1 LRSDGLIVDPV
12 EDGMVSLLFLP
23 LGSHMSSTVNGDEGE
38 PASTLLDVTGN
49 LLTIHVGNVVR
60 SPFLNYGPAHICN
73 PVLSTKSGDGTIG
86 ISGVLEDLV
95 FVEEHGVDPV
105 CGILKGS
112 VIDSVAA
119 EVPHRRRI
127 LDVQLLSHYGVVEVI
142 EDGATGNAGRNFLQ
156 TLALS
161 IQEGGVHLGGE
172 LAVAP
177 VALAENIIDIDK
189 SGLVL
194 ELVIDLLANS

>member
-1 LRSDGLIVDPV
+1 
-12 EDGMVSLLFLP
+12 
-23 LGSHMSSTVNGDEGE
+23 
-38 PASTLLDVTGN
+38 
-49 LLTIHVGNVVR
+49 
-60 SPFLNYGPAHICN
+60 
-73 PVLSTKSGDGTIG
+73 
-86 ISGVLEDLV
+86 
-95 FVEEHGVDPV
+95 
-105 CGILKGS
+105 
-112 VIDSVAA
+112 
-119 EVPHRRRI
+119 
-127 LDVQLLSHYGVVEVI
+127 LLSHYGVVEVI